1 MVSALHGSN
10 SSVPD
15 NQSWNDSTIQAS
27 PADRFFSREIPL
39 SRPASRPISATRTV
53 LIPFG
58 RDNRTVSLAGL
69 EVPRISRHERPR
81 MLTPASVDFVS
92 PGVFSESFETDTLL
106 STKSLRKAKKPRSPV
121 QRPEPIPI
129 VDREIV
135 TVDEAATV
143 LPTTANALRHK
154 IWLVSAY
161 ASLNY
166 AGMPD
171 IAEFAKCV
179 RRPPGQRRVYL
190 ILPLLLAYFA
200 GKGNLH
206 V

>member
-1 MVSALHGSN
+1 MHSAYCISSEKTASQTSVS
-10 SSVPD
+10 
-15 NQSWNDSTIQAS
+15 S
-27 PADRFFSREIPL
+27 PNPAATKSRTCKILPL
-39 SRPASRPISATRTV
+39 LSCFDLRQIGATRTV
-53 LIPFG
+53 VIPVG
-58 RDNRTVSLAGL
+58 RNNRSASHSGY
-69 EVPRISRHERPR
+69 EVPKILRNGHRRTLKR
-81 MLTPASVDFVS
+81 ASVDLVTPS
-92 PGVFSESFETDTLL
+92 TDGSETDTRLE
-106 STKSLRKAKKPRSPV
+106 TKSVRKAKKTRSPV

-129 VDREIV
+129 VEREVV

-143 LPTTANALRHK
+143 LPTTSNALRHK

-166 AGMPD
+166 EGMPD

-200 GKGNLH
+200 GKGNDH

>member
-1 MVSALHGSN
+1 MYSAYCISSGENPSQTSVS
-10 SSVPD
+10 
-15 NQSWNDSTIQAS
+15 STN
-27 PADRFFSREIPL
+27 PAAAKSRTCEFPFSCLDVRQIG
-39 SRPASRPISATRTV
+39 AARTV
-53 LIPFG
+53 VVPVG
-58 RDNRTVSLAGL
+58 RDNRSVSYSGY
-69 EVPRISRHERPR
+69 EVPKILRNGHQR
-81 MLTPASVDFVS
+81 MFKHASVDLAT
-92 PGVFSESFETDTLL
+92 PGISSDGSETDTRLE
-106 STKSLRKAKKPRSPV
+106 TKSVRKAKKPRSPV

-129 VDREIV
+129 VEREVV

-154 IWLVSAY
+154 IWLASAY

-166 AGMPD
+166 VGMPD

-200 GKGNLH
+200 GKGNDH